1 MAGKTTGVAVLLLF
15 LMGTTVHYG
24 KAITT
29 VHDVP
34 DYWEFYFGVRI
45 LKEVSVS

>member
-1 MAGKTTGVAVLLLF
+1 MAGKTIGVAVLLLF

-34 DYWEFYFGVRI
+34 DYWEFYFGVRV